1 MTTKDRSRNNN
12 NDFFYSFLMLCLF
25 IYMLLCM
32 VSCSAPRGAVSSQKD
47 SIRTVITERV
57 VYRDTVI
64 EVPVPAESDRA
75 VLEDSDTSM
84 LRTSLAESEAFV
96 SGGKL
101 HHTLRNRSELVQPIN
116 LKMPVHLVNTDSF
129 QLAARTITV
138 EVEKDLTRWQ
148 KLFLALGQGT
158 FVTALGIIIYLLV
171 RIIRKLT

>member
-1 MTTKDRSRNNN
+1 MKTKDRPRNNH
-12 NDFFYSFLMLCLF
+12 NDFFYAFLMLCLF
-25 IYMLLCM
+25 IYILLCM
-32 VSCSAPRGAVSSQKD
+32 VSCSAPRCVASSQKD
-47 SIRTVITERV
+47 SIRTVITDRI

-64 EVPVPAESDRA
+64 MVPVPTESNN
-75 VLEDSDTSM
+75 VVQEHTDTSL

-96 SGGKL
+96 SGGEL